1 MNQPLST
8 GSVVSYTRAQEK
20 FFKRNPGNNFRSFTL
35 KYWQFRSKF
44 RRILPCGG
52 RGMRGWVGL
61 GRKHPPSQYRSPK
74 ECSQARRHLDTGFN
88 PFSPA
93 LNFCPFSDVV
103 LPFELKPLMQFRPF
117 LYFLFSMTLSL
128 WMKSFGLTVEIKLC
142 GRFPIGLSYFR

>member
-20 FFKRNPGNNFRSFTL
+20 FSKRNPGNNFHSFTL

-44 RRILPCGG
+44 RRILLCRG

-61 GRKHPPSQYRSPK
+61 GRKHPPSQPRSPK

-88 PFSPA
+88 PFTPA
-93 LNFCPFSDVV
+93 LNFGPFSDVV
-103 LPFELKPLMQFRPF
+103 LPFEFCRRNPMVTIQMKPLMQFRPF
-117 LYFLFSMTLSL
+117 LYFLFSMTFESVDEIL
-128 WMKSFGLTVEIKLC
+128 WFDC
-142 GRFPIGLSYFR
+142 WN